1 MESNFFKQI
10 ERKTGVEFEEILALA
25 NAIQYADFSDERQV
39 RKVVRKV
46 SKLAKKPI
54 SQDLENNI
62 VQSILRDGRS
72 LDLSQIQKM
81 MK

>member
-39 RKVVRKV
+39 RKIVRKV

-54 SQDLENNI
+54 SQDLEDKI
-62 VQSILRDGRS
+62 VHSILRDGKS